1 MAISTALNGDPP
13 HISDSDSDRF
23 RPVLLDND
31 PNAIVTDA
39 PEEPFRL
46 GRLDVGCLVINR
58 MIGTGIFS
66 SVDFVVQGTRS
77 IGVSLLF
84 WFFGVIYCLAG
95 VHLYIEYGLS
105 TPRRRFEGVEQGIPR
120 SGGDL
125 NYLQYVYRKPNYR
138 KGTVLLSVTTFAAV
152 FIMFGN
158 VAGNCVNFAVRA
170 LQASNAEVT
179 NEAVRGISIAVA
191 LFTCFIHT
199 LSRRGGILLSNLFA
213 MVKLAMLFLIL
224 IAAIVA
230 ATGAFP
236 QTESAATKNFDPETS
251 FRGASTQA
259 NDYANAF
266 LLIIFTFSGFEQ
278 PNYVLGEISR
288 PRRNFP
294 VSMITSVSL
303 VGILYMSVNIAYMA
317 IVPKPDLF
325 NEQVNL
331 AERFFELTFGRLNV
345 GDNTGQR
352 IFNAFLA
359 VSSFGNI
366 VVMTYT
372 AARVKQEIAKEGILP
387 FPKFFAK
394 NRDFSFGRLLRWA
407 HRRPTLARL
416 FGRILKSPWFAPEH
430 HSEKTPVGALTLH
443 FGSCLVLLMAT
454 YGVEPNNTYSLL
466 SRVYTYA
473 VHTFFGVLLAGG
485 ILYLR
490 LNGKEGWRKKA
501 VGINPFLSLMSAIIY
516 LFGSLFPVIVSW
528 VEPSGEFKRVY
539 TTTIKWYLV
548 PLLSWSAIAFG
559 AVWWLG
565 FIILGKRTEKRTG
578 TVFTIQREPTF
589 ERDPPVDGPPI
600 QVNETV
606 YFAWVAKENLPDGQD
621 SEGGQDDFASHDFA
635 NGDFAGMNAMTD
647 FDHHL
652 RQ

>member
-1 MAISTALNGDPP
+1 MTMTMALNGDPP
-13 HISDSDSDRF
+13 RISDSDSDRF
-23 RPVLLDND
+23 RPDDFDND
-31 PNAIVTDA
+31 PNAIVTNA

-66 SVDFVVQGTRS
+66 SVGLVVQGTRS

-105 TPRRRFEGVEQGIPR
+105 IPRRHFEGVEQGIPR

-125 NYLQYVYRKPNYR
+125 NYLQYVYRKPRYR
-138 KGTVLLSVTTFAAV
+138 KGTVLLSVTTFGTV

-158 VAGNCVNFAVRA
+158 VAGNCVNFAVKA
-170 LQASNAEVT
+170 LQASDVEVT
-179 NEAVRGISIAVA
+179 NGAVRGISVAVA

-199 LSRRGGILLSNLFA
+199 LSRRGGILLSNIFA
-213 MVKLAMLFLIL
+213 MVKLSMLFLIV

-236 QTESAATKNFDPETS
+236 QTESVATENFDSKNS
-251 FRGASTQA
+251 FHEASTQV

-294 VSMITSVSL
+294 ISMITAVSI
-303 VGILYMSVNIAYMA
+303 VGTLYMAVNIAYMA
-317 IVPKPDLF
+317 IVPKADQL
-325 NEQVNL
+325 NAQMNL
-331 AERFFELTFGRLNV
+331 AERFFELTFGTLNA
-345 GDNTGQR
+345 GNNTGQR

-359 VSSFGNI
+359 ISSFGNI

-407 HRRPTLARL
+407 HRRPTIARL

-430 HSEKTPVGALTLH
+430 HSEKTPVGALMLH
-443 FGSCLVLLMAT
+443 FTSCFVLIMST
-454 YGVEPNNTYSLL
+454 YSVEPNDTYRLL
-466 SRVYTYA
+466 SKVYTYA
-473 VHTFFGVLLAGG
+473 VHAFFGALLAVG

-490 LNGKEGWRKKA
+490 LSSKEGWRKKA
-501 VGINPFLSLMSAIIY
+501 VGINPQLSVISAIIY

-528 VEPSGEFKRVY
+528 VEPSGEFKRFSD
-539 TTTIKWYLV
+539 TTIKWYLV

-559 AVWWLG
+559 ALWWLG
-565 FIILGKRTEKRTG
+565 FLAVAKRTEKRNG

-589 ERDPPVDGPPI
+589 ERDPPLDGPPI

-606 YFAWVAKENLPDGQD
+606 YLAWVAKENLSDAQD
-621 SEGGQDDFASHDFA
+621 SGSGQDDFASHDFA
-635 NGDFAGMNAMTD
+635 NGDFAGTNAMTD

-652 RQ
+652 TR